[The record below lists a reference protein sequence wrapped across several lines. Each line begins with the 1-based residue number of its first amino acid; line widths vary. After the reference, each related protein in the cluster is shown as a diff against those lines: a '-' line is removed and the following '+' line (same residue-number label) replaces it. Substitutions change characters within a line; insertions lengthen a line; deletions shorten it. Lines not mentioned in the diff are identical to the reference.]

1 MPRIGDSPKLNLQAF
16 EKLARSK
23 DADNS
28 QLRVSDDGSIKA
40 RSAFAS
46 RVVNF
51 FRSTKAIEA
60 TNREVAEAFVAS
72 VQKSLDHQVQ
82 ANAGGMSR
90 QWSTDIVDTL
100 RSQLADQLAGKA
112 SLSLRELKDRLTY
125 LRDDIGAGKFVHE
138 AEVKSQAMQ
147 ALIDQFSV
155 SNSEQPSLSELV
167 ERFQSGET
175 LQPGEVNRVKQWHD
189 QAVVV
194 SNSIKSLV
202 DGEEVDGLTARIENK
217 VQRQRLLGETDSAD
231 AWQDTLNLL
240 KDWRIYADE
249 ANNEH
254 STTLESAKHLVRYD
268 GDFSKTVEGQK
279 GHRWTG
285 ENPDHEPPG
294 FDAQPKKLL
303 LKRSAAVEINPS
315 YQWLDKG
322 GEELPSNEPVKE
334 EDLESPR
341 DRYAPSAEGRMVN
354 AIIRDKTLPAGGHE
368 STKVRVSDAAIDPL
382 PKAARS
388 EA

>member
-23 DADNS
+23 SADNS
-28 QLRVSDDGSIKA
+28 QLRVADDGSIKA

-51 FRSTKAIEA
+51 FRSSNAIEA

-72 VQKSLDHQVQ
+72 VKKSLDHQVQ
-82 ANAGGMSR
+82 ASAGGVSQ
-90 QWSTDIVDTL
+90 QWSVDIVDTL
-100 RSQLADQLAGKA
+100 RTQLADQLSGKA
-112 SLSLRELKDRLTY
+112 SLSLRDLKDELNY
-125 LRDDIGAGKFVHE
+125 LRDDIGVGKFVHE

-155 SNSEQPSLSELV
+155 SNNEEPSLSDLV
-167 ERFQSGET
+167 ERFQSGES
-175 LQPGEVNRVKQWHD
+175 LKSGEVNRVKQWLD
-189 QAVVV
+189 RADVA
-194 SNSIKSLV
+194 STAIKSLV
-202 DGEEVDGLTARIENK
+202 DGDEVDALIARIGNK
-217 VQRQRLLGETDSAD
+217 VQRQRLEGETDSAD
-231 AWQDTLNLL
+231 AWQDSLNLL
-240 KDWRIYADE
+240 RDWRSYANE

-254 STTLESAKHLVRYD
+254 STTLESAKHLVRCD

-285 ENPDHEPPG
+285 ENPYHEPPG
-294 FDAQPKKLL
+294 FDAQPKKSL
-303 LKRSAAVEINPS
+303 LKHSAAVEINPS
-315 YQWLDKG
+315 YEWLDKG
-322 GEELPSNEPVKE
+322 GDKLPSNEPVRE
-334 EDLESPR
+334 EDLESSR

-354 AIIRDKTLPAGGHE
+354 AIIRDKTLPAGDHE
-368 STKVRVSDAAIDPL
+368 SKKVHFSDAALDPL

-388 EA
+388 E